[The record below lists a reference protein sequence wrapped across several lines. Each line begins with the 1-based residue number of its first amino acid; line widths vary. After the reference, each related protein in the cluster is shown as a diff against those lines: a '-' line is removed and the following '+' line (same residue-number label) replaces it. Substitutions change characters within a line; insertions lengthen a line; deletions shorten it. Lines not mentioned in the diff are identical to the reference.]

1 MHRRDFFLR
10 LGVERRLRAWGWGLV
25 GALGL
30 LGVAGRDGRVTA
42 ADSTV
47 PTGLVPLTNMIRV
60 SPGTFLRLGK
70 PVTLTEE
77 YWLGKFEVTQGEFAG
92 VMGKNPSQFQDG
104 APSGPVEK
112 VNFFEAVAFCDA
124 LTQRERAAGRLPE
137 GYAYRLP
144 TEAEWEFACRAG
156 STNRFSFGDDE
167 AVAERFAWTLEN
179 AEGRP
184 HPVGQKEPNALG
196 FHDLHGNIWEWCS
209 DWFTNYPNVAV
220 TNPVGP
226 PAGKFKVFR
235 GGGWNN
241 EAKFARASNRF
252 MMEPARGIYF
262 VGFRL
267 ALSRM
272 APTPTASR

>member
-1 MHRRDFFLR
+1 MVRVAPGSFLR
-10 LGVERRLRAWGWGLV
+10 LG
-25 GALGL
+25 
-30 LGVAGRDGRVTA
+30 
-42 ADSTV
+42 
-47 PTGLVPLTNMIRV
+47 N
-60 SPGTFLRLGK
+60 
-70 PVTLTEE
+70 PVTLTEA
-77 YWLGKFEVTQGEFAG
+77 YWLGKFEVTQEEYRA
-92 VMGKNPSQFQDG
+92 VTGKNPSQFQDS
-104 APSGPVEK
+104 PQKSPVEK
-112 VNFFEAVAFCDA
+112 VNFFEATAYCEA
-124 LTQRERAAGRLPE
+124 LTVRERQAGRLPE

-167 AVAERFAWTLEN
+167 ALAERYAWTLEN

-196 FHDLHGNIWEWCS
+196 FRDLHGNVWEWCS
-209 DWFTNYPNVAV
+209 DWFTNYPNAAL

-226 PAGKFKVFR
+226 ATGKFKVFR

-262 VGFRL
+262 VGFRV
-267 ALSRM
+267 ALGRTPS
-272 APTPTASR
+272 APVAVR